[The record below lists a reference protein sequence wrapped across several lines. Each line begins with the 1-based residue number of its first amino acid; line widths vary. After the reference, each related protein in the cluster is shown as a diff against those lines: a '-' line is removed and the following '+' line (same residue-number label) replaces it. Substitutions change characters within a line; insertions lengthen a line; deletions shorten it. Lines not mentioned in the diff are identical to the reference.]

1 MSAEVDHA
9 KTDSDEVERGRL
21 LILSSKEQEQYG
33 RGRLLQITQRKW
45 EGREV
50 RSPTRGSSVPPRGI
64 LVSKQN
70 RQHDQDKSSDDFDS
84 ESSVLISKMPNSRR
98 RSRSIPRKA
107 RGSDSS
113 TSTSTKKT
121 TFHTEVV
128 NLGEGKT
135 THLSTLN
142 IGMDNASIKSTSS
155 NDISRISFQGKR
167 ALFEEALH
175 RQGAVRTHTDTPAAP
190 GLAYQPSNDNHDLSA
205 VEERNKKLEQELYRL
220 EQTADLREEVA
231 RRLREKV
238 EKMEEQMEERDR
250 SRERE
255 VTRHQE
261 EKRQKEEI
269 IEELGGKLEQ
279 LRDKLE
285 DSLFVPGQHEQGYV
299 EQQGAGL
306 VLCKFMSEGCMFTV
320 ASMRD
325 HELYTCSF
333 RPTRCPS
340 LTCQERPA
348 AARLVEHIGQVHD
361 GNVRGKDVVVRT
373 GSNQLVS
380 SYVNVDREPV
390 FYNSNKMSWVA
401 NELVWGLERFYMEC
415 VREPPEWFLWVWHAG
430 CGAGRAEEFVATIRL
445 FKVGEEREV
454 GGAER
459 SWTGAVIPLSVG
471 REEIV
476 AKGAGFMVNDKQ
488 VRPLCGPIL
497 DNEEQLFGYEVIV
510 ERKV

>member
-1 MSAEVDHA
+1 MIF
-9 KTDSDEVERGRL
+9 L
-21 LILSSKEQEQYG
+21 LQEQEQFG

-70 RQHDQDKSSDDFDS
+70 RQHERDKSSDEFDS
-84 ESSVLISKMPNSRR
+84 ESSVLISKMPHSRR

-142 IGMDNASIKSTSS
+142 IGVDNASIKSTSS

-167 ALFEEALH
+167 ALFEGALQRQEAD
-175 RQGAVRTHTDTPAAP
+175 RSNSDTPATP
-190 GLAYQPSNDNHDLSA
+190 SIAYQPSNDNHDWSA

-220 EQTADLREEVA
+220 EQTADLREEVS

-255 VTRHQE
+255 VARYQQ

-269 IEELGGKLEQ
+269 IE
-279 LRDKLE
+279 
-285 DSLFVPGQHEQGYV
+285 
-299 EQQGAGL
+299 
-306 VLCKFMSEGCMFTV
+306 
-320 ASMRD
+320 
-325 HELYTCSF
+325 
-333 RPTRCPS
+333 
-340 LTCQERPA
+340 
-348 AARLVEHIGQVHD
+348 
-361 GNVRGKDVVVRT
+361 
-373 GSNQLVS
+373 
-380 SYVNVDREPV
+380 
-390 FYNSNKMSWVA
+390 
-401 NELVWGLERFYMEC
+401 
-415 VREPPEWFLWVWHAG
+415 
-430 CGAGRAEEFVATIRL
+430 
-445 FKVGEEREV
+445 
-454 GGAER
+454 
-459 SWTGAVIPLSVG
+459 
-471 REEIV
+471 
-476 AKGAGFMVNDKQ
+476 
-488 VRPLCGPIL
+488 
-497 DNEEQLFGYEVIV
+497 
-510 ERKV
+510 